1 MDCKTRQ
8 KYMLSEVDVID
19 RHTFYN
25 IEYAH
30 AATAVTAVVM
40 QAPRSPVDRY
50 RFCPLQAPSGQEDTS
65 RATDRQSM
73 RPGQHQCAPRAP
85 MRAWPI

>member
-50 RFCPLQAPSGQEDTS
+50 RFCPLQAPQGKRTHRVQLIGKACGQVSTS
-65 RATDRQSM
+65 VLRG
-73 RPGQHQCAPRAP
+73 PP
-85 MRAWPI
+85 